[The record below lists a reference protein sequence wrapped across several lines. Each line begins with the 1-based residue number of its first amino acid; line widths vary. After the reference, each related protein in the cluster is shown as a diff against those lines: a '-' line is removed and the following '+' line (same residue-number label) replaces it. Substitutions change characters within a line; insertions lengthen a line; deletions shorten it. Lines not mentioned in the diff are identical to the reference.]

1 MTFGTLN
8 EWPAAGTGSL
18 LDGVKSDL
26 HSDLTIGNL
35 ERARHAADDQCSPGE
50 QDCYQFEAPDYTAR
64 DLKQD
69 GFAAVNVANNHTL
82 DAGPAG
88 EASTDAALRSAHL
101 AWTGRPGQITYLTK
115 NGIKIALL
123 GFAPWS
129 YDANMLAIP
138 AAEALVRQ
146 AKEHAQVVIVIEHA
160 GAEGDTAQHVR
171 PGEEYFL
178 GQDRGD
184 SIAFTHGVIDA
195 GADLV
200 MGSGPHVLRGFQ
212 WYHGHLIAYSLG
224 NSAATTLGING
235 VTSVSAILHVTLNAK
250 GQFVRGSITPLRL
263 ESPGTPEPDPS
274 RAAIGLINRLSRDD
288 FAGNVAPI
296 SPPPEDRAARR
307 LANTQPGVGHGQ
319 LSSACD
325 FSPGDAALPESPR
338 RIVWVPPAQAIRLRT
353 ARAAGSVAACRC
365 VLGSVATN
373 STARGYLYGAISALT
388 KSCSSR
394 AVTRRRRAVA
404 TTTYALTSCPRASSG
419 TPTTAHSAT
428 AGCLSSASST
438 SGPGDVVAGADDHVV
453 AARLVPEVAVVVA
466 DEGVAGEV
474 PAVVHVASLARVV
487 QVAAAGRALH
497 GQPAGSPSGTALPSV
512 QRSSRR
518 SPAPRARWSPA
529 GCRQRPTAM
538 KMCSISVL
546 PMPSMIST
554 PVASRNASQVA
565 FGRCSPAETA
575 FRRARSWSVLP
586 AASIA
591 LYAVGAVKQIVTPC
605 CVDRVGELGRRR
617 LLHQQGRRAGVQ
629 REEQQPPSPNVNASG
644 GVPVNTSSGTA
655 AARARRRCRQIAST
669 SRWKCI
675 VAFGLPVV
683 PEVKASIATSS
694 AGGLHV
700 GERRPAWRRQA
711 R

>member
-1 MTFGTLN
+1 MGRRENRCSRATERPVPAGPRSARVGSPRCRLAGHIFARWLRSRRAGHWPAAAGRQRGGGWTPRTQALLSIGIVIAVAAVGAWALMATKAKPPAAPADAASHGGQAAPAAQKAAASATVSITWVGDMTFGTLN

-35 ERARHAADDQCSPGE
+35 ESALGTLPMTKCSPGE
-50 QDCYQFEAPDYTAR
+50 PDCYQFEAPDYTAR

-129 YDANMLAIP
+129 YDANMLDIP

-224 NSAATTLGING
+224 NFCGYNTLGIDG

-288 FAGNVAPI
+288 FAGNGAAHI
-296 SPPPEDRAARR
+296 S
-307 LANTQPGVGHGQ
+307 
-319 LSSACD
+319 
-325 FSPGDAALPESPR
+325 
-338 RIVWVPPAQAIRLRT
+338 
-353 ARAAGSVAACRC
+353 AAGK
-365 VLGSVATN
+365 
-373 STARGYLYGAISALT
+373 I
-388 KSCSSR
+388 
-394 AVTRRRRAVA
+394 
-404 TTTYALTSCPRASSG
+404 
-419 TPTTAHSAT
+419 
-428 AGCLSSASST
+428 
-438 SGPGDVVAGADDHVV
+438 
-453 AARLVPEVAVVVA
+453 
-466 DEGVAGEV
+466 
-474 PAVVHVASLARVV
+474 
-487 QVAAAGRALH
+487 GR
-497 GQPAGSPSGTALPSV
+497 
-512 QRSSRR
+512 
-518 SPAPRARWSPA
+518 
-529 GCRQRPTAM
+529 
-538 KMCSISVL
+538 
-546 PMPSMIST
+546 
-554 PVASRNASQVA
+554 
-565 FGRCSPAETA
+565 
-575 FRRARSWSVLP
+575 P
-586 AASIA
+586 AA
-591 LYAVGAVKQIVTPC
+591 
-605 CVDRVGELGRRR
+605 
-617 LLHQQGRRAGVQ
+617 
-629 REEQQPPSPNVNASG
+629 
-644 GVPVNTSSGTA
+644 
-655 AARARRRCRQIAST
+655 
-669 SRWKCI
+669 
-675 VAFGLPVV
+675 
-683 PEVKASIATSS
+683 
-694 AGGLHV
+694 
-700 GERRPAWRRQA
+700 
-711 R
+711 